1 MTNVVE
7 YIHTDEAPAPGG
19 HYSQATAYGDL
30 VFVSGQLPITAGPA
44 ADFATQAK
52 SALASLMS
60 ILRAADC
67 GPEHVL
73 RVTAYIVGIENWP
86 KFNAIYAETFGEARP
101 ARSVAPVPELHHGY
115 LVEIEAVAA
124 RPLALGR
131 AP

>member
-1 MTNVVE
+1 MNSVVE

-44 ADFATQAK
+44 ADFAMQAK

-60 ILRAADC
+60 ILGAAGC

-86 KFNAIYAETFGEARP
+86 KFNEIYAEVFGEAKP

-124 RPLALGR
+124 RPVPPGLA
-131 AP
+131 P